1 MKKSELKNYIK
12 ENIIST
18 LSEDTDEEIAKTKEL
33 TAAVKDLDVAKKE
46 AGIEEANVGLADL
59 QDIGYD
65 DGEYAFDMHFNK
77 SQLNNRLDT
86 KYYTRGFVQ
95 AITDSAES
103 LRLNENATP
112 IRLNEAKFKVGDKVT
127 MKGGGDEM
135 EVMDSRRMFDSKIN
149 AYIVKKSD
157 GKTVEYDE
165 SQLKLK
171 ENAIPLMKDFTYDYE
186 DIGQFYLEGFGKEHT
201 LNNDQL
207 GKLGKMI
214 TNRFYDG
221 DIGKAYDTLVNPH
234 KNPYDIKEDEDDD
247 LDAKAIKQAKGARG
261 KHKKLDIAL
270 KSLKSITAEMKSLA
284 REYSKAD
291 GVEKEKI
298 KDKLKKKTP
307 IKKELE
313 AMVAKLE
320 KNVI

>member
-1 MKKSELKNYIK
+1 MKKSELTSFIK
-12 ENIIST
+12 EEILST
-18 LSEDTDEEIAKTKEL
+18 L
-33 TAAVKDLDVAKKE
+33 
-46 AGIEEANVGLADL
+46 EEATIETSPQNLSKVKSQAKDDDVIKVVEANISLSDL

-65 DGEYAFDMHFNK
+65 DGEYAFDKYFNK
-77 SQLNNRLDT
+77 SILKNTPDT
-86 KYYTRGFVQ
+86 QAYSKGFVQ
-95 AITDSAES
+95 AIVDSAGS
-103 LRLNENATP
+103 S
-112 IRLNEAKFKVGDKVT
+112 RLNEAKFKVGDKVT

-149 AYIVKKSD
+149 AYRVKKSD
-157 GKTVEYDE
+157 GKTAEYDE

-171 ENAIPLMKDFTYDYE
+171 L
-186 DIGQFYLEGFGKEHT
+186 
-201 LNNDQL
+201 
-207 GKLGKMI
+207 
-214 TNRFYDG
+214 
-221 DIGKAYDTLVNPH
+221 
-234 KNPYDIKEDEDDD
+234 KEDEDDD

-320 KNVI
+320 KNVV